1 MSLETLPEEIL
12 IIIIK
17 QLDTISQFNLYNAS
31 SKPIKNILCMS
42 GVIKQCNFSMNSLA
56 TVKSLNLDFVKDV
69 SKNLQELNMS
79 GVPNMTKTAL
89 ISALNRM
96 KNLKKLDVSYTNIN
110 ILDLPDM
117 YEVCSTIKN
126 IAIDFHV
133 PNTLPD
139 ETIEKFQK
147 IFKNMDKVLFVG
159 SLANLL
165 FCSVP
170 LIMLQGVHLDV
181 IHFIVAKLDKNF
193 PVFPNSAE
201 CEPLQ
206 FNHFCVCYLN
216 WVFPSVYRQNPFS
229 KFIFNYKFQYAF
241 VVIAFELGSCR
252 VICSEMFKEFFQ
264 EKFGFEADP
273 ESKFEPD
280 IITHP
285 VGKHTNLILM
295 MWNMETTEFDN
306 SFYRNLFLRVVG
318 CFPCEEKQS
327 ESDLRNWF
335 LIKEIEYE
343 ISDQPPELMSPPLF
357 KKRRVALENVPLV
370 FDDEFKEF
378 KNVQLSFDFTSCQIH
393 NPVSLPITSD
403 YLRKVTYMSLTGFV
417 RYTRG
422 FFNVLFRNCN
432 SLVTLNVEA
441 SPVSSCAPL
450 ISRSIPISRSLK
462 NFRLVDKV
470 IDYKTLFPSLSQCKQ
485 LENVHIQDVCIVT
498 SGFMSPETI
507 FENCRN
513 LYYMSL
519 RISLAVTAVKKV
531 NAIVNKAKAKCGRSY
546 LRFEL
551 YNNLTYK
558 DVRYNYDPF
567 LSVFKLNPIKQV

>member
-1 MSLETLPEEIL
+1 MYLATLPEEIL
-12 IIIIK
+12 IIIIR
-17 QLDTISQFNLYNAS
+17 QLDTVSQLNLYNAY
-31 SKPIKNILCMS
+31 SKSIRNILCMP
-42 GVIKQCNFSMNSLA
+42 GVIKQLNCSMNSLA
-56 TVKSLNLDFVKDV
+56 TVKSLNLDFVKDI
-69 SKNLQELNMS
+69 SKNLQELNMC
-79 GVPNMTKTAL
+79 GVPNMNKTAL

-96 KNLKKLDVSYTNIN
+96 KNLKTLDVSYTDIN
-110 ILDLPDM
+110 ILDLPDLC
-117 YEVCSTIKN
+117 EVCSTIKN
-126 IAIDFHV
+126 VAIDFHV
-133 PNTLPD
+133 PNTLPE
-139 ETIEKFQK
+139 ETLAKFRK
-147 IFKNMDKVLFVG
+147 IFQRMEKVLFVG

-165 FCSVP
+165 ICGVP
-170 LIMLQGVHLDV
+170 LIMLQGIHLDV
-181 IHFIVAKLDKNF
+181 LHFIVTKFDKIL
-193 PVFPNSAE
+193 PAFPNITE
-201 CEPLQ
+201 NIPLH

-229 KFIFNYKFQYAF
+229 RFLFDYKFKYAF
-241 VVIAFELGSCR
+241 VVIAFGLGSCR
-252 VICSEMFKEFFQ
+252 VICSDMFKEFFQ
-264 EKFGFEADP
+264 EKFGIEADP
-273 ESKFEPD
+273 GSKFEPD

-295 MWNMETTEFDN
+295 MWNMETTQFDD
-306 SFYRNLFLRVVG
+306 SFYRNLFLRVVD

-327 ESDLRNWF
+327 KSELRNWF

-343 ISDQPPELMSPPLF
+343 VSDRPDLVSPPMF
-357 KKRRVALENVPLV
+357 KKKRVALENVPLI
-370 FDDEFKEF
+370 FDEEFKEY
-378 KNVQLSFDFTSCQIH
+378 KNVQLSFNFSSCEIH

-432 SLVTLNVEA
+432 NLVTLNVEV

-470 IDYKTLFPSLSQCKQ
+470 IDFKTLFPSLSQCKQ

-519 RISLAVTAVKKV
+519 RISLAVTALKKV
-531 NAIVNKAKAKCGRSY
+531 NAIVNKAKAKCGRSH